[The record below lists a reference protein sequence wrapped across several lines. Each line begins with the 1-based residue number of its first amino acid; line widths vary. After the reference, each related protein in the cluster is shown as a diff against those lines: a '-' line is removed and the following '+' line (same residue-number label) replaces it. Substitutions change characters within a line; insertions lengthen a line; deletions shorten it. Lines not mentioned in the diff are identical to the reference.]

1 MTQIIVTETQLKN
14 LTRRLNEDSMDS
26 KYRME
31 CKADVDYYKV
41 MYNGMEIE
49 YVYPLNINVNFDIDL
64 EGRSYGI
71 KSVSVYNIVGPSEV
85 EMEIE
90 YYPEN
95 SDDSVDETVVVPL
108 NWDNV
113 VIDKDENLGYIGIG
127 DIIQI
132 SLKNDESGKIVCD
145 TITVSSFSI

>member
-41 MYNGMEIE
+41 TYNGMDIE
-49 YVYPLNINVNFDIDL
+49 YVTPLNINVNFDIDF

-71 KSVSVYNIVGPSEV
+71 KSVSVYNVVGPSEV

-95 SDDSVDETVVVPL
+95 SDDSVYETVTVPL
-108 NWDNV
+108 NWEDV
-113 VIDKDENLGYIGIG
+113 VLEKDDDLGYIGIG

-132 SLKNDESGKIVCD
+132 SLKNDESGNIVCD
-145 TITVSSFSI
+145 TITVNCFSV